1 MLDLFMQMHISGGIV
16 ITKVMENFVIVE
28 EKFYPNSDKSH
39 GFVLVKSIGNRSV

>member
-28 EKFYPNSDKSH
+28 EKLKILSKFSQKSWIC
-39 GFVLVKSIGNRSV
+39 FSKIYW